1 MLINLKGRLST
12 EEEFRN
18 IVIKVG
24 DQGQIVRLSDV
35 ARVELGANSYSLRS
49 LLNNKQ
55 AVAIPIF
62 QRPGSNAI
70 EISDGV
76 RAKMAELKENFP
88 QGVDYSIVY
97 DPTVFVR
104 GSIDAVVK
112 TLFEALLL
120 VVIVVVLFLQNWRAA
135 IIPLAAVPVS
145 LIGTFAIMHG
155 LGFSLNALSLFGLVL
170 AIGIVVDDAIVVV
183 ENVERNIENGLS
195 PVAASRQA
203 MKEVT
208 GPIIATTLVLAA
220 VFIPTAFMSGLTGQ
234 FYRQFALTI
243 TISTVISALNS
254 LTLSPALSALL
265 LRSKNAPKDGLS
277 KVIDTLFGR
286 WLFVP
291 FNRFFDWGS
300 HAYTRTVKRVIRG
313 AGIVMVLYAGLLVL
327 TGYQF
332 VETPTGYVPSQD
344 KQYLVAFAQLPDASS
359 LDRTEDVI
367 REMSSIA
374 LAHPGVES
382 SVAFPGL
389 NINGFTNSPSSG
401 VVFVTLKPFAE
412 RQEEH
417 MSGNAIAWALN
428 GKFSSIQDAFIAI
441 FPPPPVN
448 GLGNIGGF
456 RLQIQDKGNLGYEE
470 LYAVTQQVI
479 MKAWQAPELTGAF
492 TSFQVNTP
500 QIDVDV
506 NREKAKMQGVSVDEI
521 FATMQ
526 INLGSLYVNDFNKFG
541 RNYQVNVQSQDSF
554 RQEPEQIA
562 QLKVRNGNGDMIPLG
577 SFISV
582 HHSAGPDRVMHYNGF
597 TTAEVNAS
605 PAPGFSS
612 GQAQAVMEKKS

>member
-1 MLINLKGRLST
+1 MKFSQFFISRPIFAGVISLMIMIAGAIAVFQLPVTEYPEVVPPTVVVTANYPGANPTVIGDTVATPLEQAINGTEGMLYMSSQATSDGNLSLTVTFELGTDIDDAQVLVQNRVARALPRLPQEVQRLGVVTEKSSPDLTMVVHLTSPDESYDMLYLSNYADLNVKDELARVEGVGSVRLFGAGEYSMRVWLDPPKLAALSMTAMDVVSAIREQNQQAAAGSLGSQPTAENNFQLLINLKGRLST

-208 GPIIATTLVLAA
+208 GADHCHYVGAGCGVYP
-220 VFIPTAFMSGLTGQ
+220 
-234 FYRQFALTI
+234 
-243 TISTVISALNS
+243 
-254 LTLSPALSALL
+254 
-265 LRSKNAPKDGLS
+265 DGLYVRPDRS
-277 KVIDTLFGR
+277 VLPSVRFDHYYFDSNFGTE
-286 WLFVP
+286 LA
-291 FNRFFDWGS
+291 DIESG
-300 HAYTRTVKRVIRG
+300 VIR
-313 AGIVMVLYAGLLVL
+313 IV
-327 TGYQF
+327 
-332 VETPTGYVPSQD
+332 
-344 KQYLVAFAQLPDASS
+344 
-359 LDRTEDVI
+359 
-367 REMSSIA
+367 
-374 LAHPGVES
+374 
-382 SVAFPGL
+382 
-389 NINGFTNSPSSG
+389 
-401 VVFVTLKPFAE
+401 
-412 RQEEH
+412 
-417 MSGNAIAWALN
+417 
-428 GKFSSIQDAFIAI
+428 
-441 FPPPPVN
+441 
-448 GLGNIGGF
+448 
-456 RLQIQDKGNLGYEE
+456 
-470 LYAVTQQVI
+470 
-479 MKAWQAPELTGAF
+479 
-492 TSFQVNTP
+492 
-500 QIDVDV
+500 
-506 NREKAKMQGVSVDEI
+506 
-521 FATMQ
+521 
-526 INLGSLYVNDFNKFG
+526 
-541 RNYQVNVQSQDSF
+541 
-554 RQEPEQIA
+554 IA
-562 QLKVRNGNGDMIPLG
+562 Q
-577 SFISV
+577 
-582 HHSAGPDRVMHYNGF
+582 
-597 TTAEVNAS
+597 
-605 PAPGFSS
+605 
-612 GQAQAVMEKKS
+612 